1 MIQRIQSLWL
11 LLVSVCGVLLC
22 CMPSM
27 RFFPELTA
35 EVHSIYEF
43 RFAGMWDISQ
53 APSVVVLS
61 VWPLAVLEITIPLL
75 SLVILFLYHH
85 RVLQARLCTINI
97 LLMIGYYA
105 ALAVYTWQACSRF
118 AVTWHPTIWTSLFLV
133 SIVLSFMAIRSILR
147 DEALVRAADRLR

>member
-1 MIQRIQSLWL
+1 
-11 LLVSVCGVLLC
+11 
-22 CMPSM
+22 M

-35 EVHSIYEF
+35 EVQSIYEF
-43 RFAGMWDISQ
+43 RFAGMWNISQ
-53 APSVVVLS
+53 VPFVKVLS

-97 LLMIGYYA
+97 LLMLGYYA
-105 ALAVYTWQACSRF
+105 ALAIYTWQACSRF
-118 AVTWHPTIWTSLFLV
+118 AVMWHPTVWTSLFLV
-133 SIVLSFMAIRSILR
+133 TIVLSFMALRAILH